1 MSKKNTQAVSIILWI
16 SIGAFSVASASMF
29 IVLSVFSG
37 LRELNLANL
46 NSLNADLKI
55 EAKTGK
61 TLPKLNKVYNLL
73 KNNPSVENISR
84 VIEEKVY
91 ILNAEKD
98 QVAQLIA
105 VDENYKKIIP
115 VPTFV
120 IYGNYPDFIT
130 KNEMIVSNDLA
141 YRVGVSL
148 DENATSLIYLP
159 KKGEGI
165 IKTQE
170 DAFVQQEIFCSGIL
184 GGNYSNTIITPI
196 EFAEDLLE
204 SEVPLAYQL
213 LIKSK
218 PNINIDELQKKLTNL
233 LGNEYVIKN
242 RLQQDEA
249 FIKMMNVEE
258 LMIYLIFLLI
268 ILVSSFNLAGA
279 IIILIIDK
287 DKQNQ
292 ALISLGFTIKN
303 LKKVYFLLGILI
315 SSFGTIFGLLLGSII
330 VFIQSQF
337 EVIKTVDGVIA
348 YPVKFEI
355 YNLFLVFFTISLIGF
370 LISWIS
376 SRKISYL

>member
-55 EAKTGK
+55 EAKKGK
-61 TLPKLNKVYNLL
+61 TIPNLG
-73 KNNPSVENISR
+73 KIYSQIKDNPSVEYVSR

-91 ILNAEKD
+91 ILNGEKD

-115 VPTFV
+115 VPSFV

-130 KNEMIVSNDLA
+130 KNEMVVSNDLA

-148 DENATSLIYLP
+148 DKNETSLIYLP

-165 IKTQE
+165 IKNKE
-170 DAFVQQEIFCSGIL
+170 DAFVEQEIFCSGIL
-184 GGNYSNTIITPI
+184 GGNYTNTMITPI

-204 SEVPLAYQL
+204 SDIPLAYQL
-213 LIKSK
+213 LIKTKKNTSV
-218 PNINIDELQKKLTNL
+218 DELQNDLTKTF
-233 LGNEYVIKN
+233 GNEYVIKN

-249 FIKMMNVEE
+249 FIKMMNVEK

-268 ILVSSFNLAGA
+268 IFVSSFNLAGA

-287 DKQNQ
+287 FKQKQ
-292 ALISLGFTIKN
+292 ALISFGFTIKN

-315 SSFGTIFGLLLGSII
+315 SSFGTIFGLILGSFI
-330 VFIQSQF
+330 VFIQSHF
-337 EVIKTVDGVIA
+337 ELIKTVDGIIA

-355 YNLFLVFFTISLIGF
+355 SNVLLVFITISSVGF

-376 SRKISYL
+376 SRKIVY